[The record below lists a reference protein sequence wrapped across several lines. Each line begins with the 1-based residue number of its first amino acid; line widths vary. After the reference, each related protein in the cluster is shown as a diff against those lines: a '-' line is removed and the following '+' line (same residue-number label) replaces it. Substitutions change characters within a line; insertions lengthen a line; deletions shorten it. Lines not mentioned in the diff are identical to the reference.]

1 MKPSLKAVF
10 ETVRYSPLGDSD
22 GGGAAEARLTP
33 VPRHRI
39 LEYQK
44 PIFGPVRPRKEV
56 APAMAG
62 TIPGRGAQCIAAR
75 LLRCTHGGH
84 SASPGQLLA
93 MPRLPGSRGC
103 GTAAREA
110 GDPARGPRGRTTH
123 GQTSAHAR
131 AGRGA
136 AGPRPRFIPMT
147 LKRTYLGARRV
158 CGCAS
163 DSKLASS
170 VDGHVYH
177 LCSSASG
184 LQGRGRRLRRVAGDL
199 AQCADR
205 RGPPGLHGWAH
216 KRPTA
221 CAWCNTASRAQ
232 TRLCALSCAQ
242 TGITPC
248 GVGSSA
254 KTRQPGSVVPGA
266 CCLGKAA
273 VQETQESGRS
283 VPLRSHVGGRAVSPQ
298 IPPVSREK
306 GNAWL
311 TWLNGG
317 ITC

>member
-10 ETVRYSPLGDSD
+10 GTVRYSPSGDSD

-33 VPRHRI
+33 VPRYRI

-44 PIFGPVRPRKEV
+44 QIFGPVRPRKEV

-62 TIPGRGAQCIAAR
+62 TIPGRGAQCITAR

-93 MPRLPGSRGC
+93 MPGLPGSRGC
-103 GTAAREA
+103 GAAAGEA
-110 GDPARGPRGRTTH
+110 GNPARRPRGRTTH
-123 GQTSAHAR
+123 GQTSQQAR

-147 LKRTYLGARRV
+147 LKHTYLGARRV
-158 CGCAS
+158 CGCES
-163 DSKLASS
+163 DANSASS
-170 VDGHVYH
+170 VHGH
-177 LCSSASG
+177 LLNLNPPASG
-184 LQGRGRRLRRVAGDL
+184 LQGRGGRLRRVAGDL

-205 RGPPGLHGWAH
+205 GGPPGLHGRTH
-216 KRPTA
+216 KRPPA
-221 CAWCNTASRAQ
+221 CAWCNAASRAQ

-242 TGITPC
+242 TAIAPC
-248 GVGSSA
+248 GLGSGA
-254 KTRQPGSVVPGA
+254 QTRQLGSIGAGA
-266 CCLGKAA
+266 CCLGKTA
-273 VQETQESGRS
+273 VQEAQESGRS
-283 VPLRSHVGGRAVSPQ
+283 VSVRGHVGGWAVSPQ
-298 IPPVSREK
+298 IPSVPREK

-311 TWLNGG
+311 TWQNGG